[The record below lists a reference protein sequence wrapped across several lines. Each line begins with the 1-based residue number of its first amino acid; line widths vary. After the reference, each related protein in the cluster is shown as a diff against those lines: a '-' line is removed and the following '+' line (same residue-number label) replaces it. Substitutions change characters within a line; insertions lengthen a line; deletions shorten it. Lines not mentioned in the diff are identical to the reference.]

1 MKHLLSEPLLHLL
14 AIGLI
19 LFGTYGLL
27 NEDFNEDPNQ
37 ITITQSLTDRLIFQW
52 ATQNGRRP
60 SQEETD
66 GLLASFIQQEI
77 CTLRLW
83 HSASSRVMWLSDAG
97 SPKKCNTPLTI

>member
-77 CTLRLW
+77 LYPEALALGFEQGDVVIRCRL
-83 HSASSRVMWLSDAG
+83 A
-97 SPKKCNTPLTI
+97 